1 LNKYQRQIG
10 TEIVDVYDILVA
22 YNVTCPAIGHAVKKL
37 LMPGQ
42 RGGKSILQDL
52 VEAEQAI
59 RRAIAM
65 EEQRGYMLL
74 EPAKDIKDRM

>member
-1 LNKYQRQIG
+1 MG

-74 EPAKDIKDRM
+74 EPAKDIEDRM